1 MSNNNNQYLI
11 LAAGKI
17 NYLSLP
23 LNTNSS
29 NSMIPVNGK
38 PVIAWIIEDLIKK
51 NADVVYIVTRKDD
64 VHLNQFLKR
73 SYVNKLK
80 LIIIEVTKTDSIL
93 DSLKFGLEQ
102 VNSQKSINIL
112 LGDTLITDTLPIES
126 DSIYVQE
133 VTESSRWCITT
144 FDAQQHIERF
154 IEKEPNLHGIM
165 FAACGFYCIDNTK
178 LLAQQT
184 EIAQLAG
191 ERQLSDV
198 LNRYKSLKPLK
209 GIFAKSWYDFGNI
222 DNLIK
227 AKQLLLQSRYFNTLT
242 IDPLLNTITKVSEF
256 DQKLRNELNWYE
268 DLPER
273 LKVLTPRIISKEEHD
288 EKLNLVQEYYGYPN
302 LAELYLYSDLNSES
316 WHSIIKKLLLIHNEL
331 GKYKGE
337 LNKEE
342 YFSVYYLKTKDRLRD
357 LSNDIDWKNTLEFKN
372 IYINGVA
379 YNNINSIEIQIE
391 EICRAISDSG
401 ECTIIHGDYC
411 LSNILFD
418 INSQITKLIDP
429 RGSFGKKGIYGDPR
443 YDIAKLRHSIVGN
456 YDFIVSDLFEVENI
470 NNNFNYEIYAHEN
483 AKEIALLFDEM
494 IISSGYKLNEIKF
507 IEALLFISMLPL
519 HKDKPNRQ
527 KVMYL
532 QGIKLLN
539 EIVNENSN

>member
-1 MSNNNNQYLI
+1 
-11 LAAGKI
+11 
-17 NYLSLP
+17 
-23 LNTNSS
+23 
-29 NSMIPVNGK
+29 MIPVNGK

-64 VHLNQFLKR
+64 AHLNQFLKR
-73 SYVNKLK
+73 SYVNKLDLK
-80 LIIIEVTKTDSIL
+80 IVEVTITDSIL
-93 DSLKFGLEQ
+93 DSLKFGLEE

-112 LGDTLITDTLPIES
+112 LGDTLITDSLPIEA
-126 DSIYVQE
+126 DSIFVQE
-133 VTESSRWCITT
+133 VTESSRWCLTT

-154 IEKEPNLHGIM
+154 IEKEPNLHGTL
-165 FAACGFYCIDNTK
+165 FAACGFYCIDNTN
-178 LLAQQT
+178 LLAHQT

-316 WHSIIKKLLLIHNEL
+316 WYSIIKKLLLIHNEL
-331 GKYKGE
+331 GKYKGV

-342 YFSVYYLKTKDRLRD
+342 YFAVYYLKTKERLRD
-357 LSNDIDWKNTLEFKN
+357 LSNDIDWINILEFKN
-372 IYINGVA
+372 VYINGEV
-379 YNNINSIEIQIE
+379 YKNITSLEKQIE

-470 NNNFNYEIYAHEN
+470 NNNFSYEIYAHEN

-507 IEALLFISMLPL
+507 IEGLLFISMLPL

>member
-1 MSNNNNQYLI
+1 LLINNIQYLI

-23 LNTNSS
+23 VNTNSS

-38 PVIAWIIEDLIKK
+38 PVIAWILEDLIKK
-51 NADVVYIVTRKDD
+51 NAEVVYIVTRNDD

-73 SYVNKLK
+73 TYSNKLNLK
-80 LIIIEVTKTDSIL
+80 IVEVTKTDSIL
-93 DSLKFGLEQ
+93 DSLKFGLKH
-102 VNSQKSINIL
+102 VNPQNPINIL
-112 LGDTLITDTLPIES
+112 LGDTLITDSLPNES
-126 DSIYVQE
+126 DYILVQE
-133 VTESSRWCITT
+133 VTESSRWCLTT

-154 IEKEPNLHGIM
+154 IEKEPNLHGTI
-165 FAACGFYCIDNTK
+165 FAACGFYSIQNTK
-178 LLAQQT
+178 LLVEQT
-184 EIAQLAG
+184 EIAQQFG

-198 LNRYKSLKPLK
+198 LNRYKSLQPLK
-209 GIFAKSWYDFGNI
+209 VIFAKRWYDFGNI
-222 DNLIK
+222 DNFIK
-227 AKQLLLQSRYFNTLT
+227 AKQELLQSRYFNTLT

-256 DQKLRNELNWYE
+256 NEKLRNELNWYE
-268 DLPER
+268 YLPER
-273 LKVLTPRIISKEEHD
+273 LRVLTPRIVSKDEHD
-288 EKLNLVQEYYGYPN
+288 KRLYLVQEYYGYPN
-302 LAELYLYSDLNSES
+302 LSELYLYSDLNSQS
-316 WHSIIKKLLLIHNEL
+316 WYSIIKKLLLLHSEL

-342 YFSVYYLKTKDRLRD
+342 YFSVYYLKTKDRLSD
-357 LSNDIDWKNTLEFKN
+357 LVNDVLWKNILEFKT
-372 IYINGVA
+372 IYINGEA
-379 YNNINSIEIQIE
+379 YDNITSLEAQIE
-391 EICRAISDSG
+391 RMCRAISHSG
-401 ECTIIHGDYC
+401 QCTIIHGDFC

-443 YDIAKLRHSIVGN
+443 YDIAKLRHSFVGN

-470 NNNFNYEIYAHEN
+470 NNNFNYEIYTHEN
-483 AKEIALLFDEM
+483 VKEIAVLFDEM
-494 IISSGYKLNEIKF
+494 IISSGYKLTEIKF